1 MIFVEGVAETVAG
14 DRDASCVSV
23 VLGKL
28 GARAVL
34 VMELVVLSVW
44 C

>member
-1 MIFVEGVAETVAG
+1 MIFAEGVAETVEG

-28 GARAVL
+28 GARAVP
-34 VMELVVLSVW
+34 VMKSVVLSV
-44 C
+44 

>member
-1 MIFVEGVAETVAG
+1 MIFVEGVAEPVAG

-23 VLGKL
+23 VLDKL
-28 GARAVL
+28 GARAVP
-34 VMELVVLSVW
+34 VMELVGLLVW

>member
-1 MIFVEGVAETVAG
+1 MFVEGVAETVAG
-14 DRDASCVSV
+14 DRGASCVSV

-28 GARAVL
+28 GARAVPL
-34 VMELVVLSVW
+34 MELVVFSVW